1 MFQRGCRA
9 NSIPGDCLQGR
20 ATLSPSACWVVGRSG
35 SQAGV
40 GVQQRSTAQPIC
52 PRAAVEMYELGSK
65 HGLTFLGDDEKAA
78 AAQGE
83 SFGNQ
88 TGTHSLTEVSRSYGR
103 GYGQY
108 WYRYMFM
115 QLMKISRNEL
125 EKASQN
131 EFDTSAPSP
140 HCSASRTS
148 PSSPTSVKTSP
159 QPPRGG
165 GGKSSRLRT
174 SPHCKP
180 DQLFPSS
187 QGKSSCSLALA
198 NTKRRLPVP
207 SLGGGRE
214 LSFWG
219 SGCHGK
225 KSVLSMVG

>member
-1 MFQRGCRA
+1 
-9 NSIPGDCLQGR
+9 
-20 ATLSPSACWVVGRSG
+20 
-35 SQAGV
+35 
-40 GVQQRSTAQPIC
+40 
-52 PRAAVEMYELGSK
+52 MYSN
-65 HGLTFLGDDEKAA
+65 
-78 AAQGE
+78 AAQHSPYARVRQWNCTSWAASMVSHFWGMTRRRRRRK
-83 SFGNQ
+83 GNHSGTQ
-88 TGTHSLTEVSRSYGR
+88 TGTHSLTEVSRSHGR

-125 EKASQN
+125 EKNSQN

-148 PSSPTSVKTSP
+148 PSSPTSVTTSP

-165 GGKSSRLRT
+165 EKSSRPRT

-207 SLGGGRE
+207 SLGGG
-214 LSFWG
+214 G
-219 SGCHGK
+219 N
-225 KSVLSMVG
+225 